1 MELIGGHPYL
11 VRSALYR
18 IASGDITLEEFL
30 RTAPTEAGIYS
41 SYLMGHLKTLE
52 DYPELG
58 KAMQKV
64 VVADAP
70 VRLRSEISFKLDSQG
85 LISRIDNDVTPRCLL
100 YKLYFRDRLGGS

>member
-18 IASGDITLEEFL
+18 IASGDITLDNFL

-58 KAMQKV
+58 TAMQQV
-64 VVADAP
+64 VSADMP

-85 LISRIDNDVTPRCLL
+85 LISKIDNSVVPRCLL
-100 YKLYFRDRLGGS
+100 YKLYFGDRLGG